1 MPYVELHAH
10 SSYSFLDGASLPEEL
25 AVRAAELGYPALAL
39 TDHDG
44 VYGSLEFAH
53 AAKHF
58 GVRPITGAE
67 LTLADRSHVT
77 VLVETAKGY
86 ANLCRLI
93 TAAHAHTRPEGK
105 ETQPPADPALDQALL
120 EELNEGLVCLS
131 GCARHGLA
139 VRNPNGAARL
149 ARAFGRERF
158 FVELQRPY
166 ERGDARRNAGLRDL
180 AASLGVPTI
189 VTGDVH
195 AHHLRRAALQD
206 VLVAIRHRSSL
217 DGCEAERRG
226 NHECVLLSPAEMVER
241 FPEDRAAV
249 ARTVELAER
258 LRFDLTEEL
267 GYRYPD
273 FSDSPEPAIVQL
285 AHVCK
290 RTFEDRYPRGH
301 KLRREA
307 RARLDE
313 ELKLIDELGLA
324 GFFLLHWDVLE
335 LARECALE
343 VRGRDSPRHALPPG
357 RGRGSSVGSLVC
369 YLTGLSHVD
378 PVGAEL
384 SLGRFLNREL
394 DSVPDIDLDF
404 PRDIREK
411 LIVAVTERYGRE
423 HAALVASFST
433 YRSRGAIRDVGK
445 ALGLP
450 YAELERIARVSEGW
464 NAKRVAEELQQLPD
478 ADRKLLSPRWR
489 AFGELCHEIAGLP
502 RHISQ
507 HPGGMV
513 ISSRP
518 LVELVPVQPAA
529 MAGRQMCQWDKDSC
543 ADAGFLKIDLLGL
556 GMLSAVEDCVDQI
569 ARLQGKPIDLSRI
582 PLDDKA
588 VYEEIQRADTI
599 GDFQIESR
607 AQMQSLLRTRPENID
622 DLTVQV
628 ALVRPGPIQGK
639 AVHPYIEHRQR
650 LREDPSFVPPVD
662 HPLLADC
669 LRSTLGVVVFQ
680 DQVLEVA
687 IALAGFSVGEAEGL
701 RRAMSRKRSHDA
713 LEAYRERFVEG
724 ALRKGVDAETAD
736 MVYDKLVGFS
746 GFGFPKSH
754 AAAFGLLAYQSA
766 WLRHHYPAEFL
777 CALLNAQPMG
787 FYPPATLVRDGQR
800 RGVETRPPDV
810 NVSAAKCAVEDGAVR
825 IGIDYVNGIGEDRG
839 GGCRRGA
846 RAGANRSPSVRDLA
860 QRTQLSEHGLET
872 LIVAGACDCFEL
884 PRRQLLW
891 QLGLVPRSQSVP
903 GSGGEEKQ
911 LALPLDPTA
920 ATPELPEPTVW
931 ERMLADYRTTNLSVG
946 VHPHGAPA
954 CASAGWRDLLA
965 RPRERAGPRA
975 GGDRGNGCR
984 TAAARDR
991 ERRRLHADRGRVRP
1005 GQPDRAA
1012 VGLRQAPS
1020 DRPRRAAH
1028 PRARPLRTDRAQP
1041 ERPRPLA
1048 RDTRAA
1054 RAPDLAGVRSGRQ
1067 PARAP
1072 TTSATADSVGLRRL
1086 LIGSR
1091 CSIERPSCALRLK
1104 AVLTSATWV
1113 NACGKL
1119 PSWRRVSGSH
1129 SSASRPRSLRRS
1141 RSRSKDL
1148 LGLVVPSLEREIVGE
1163 PEGAREERALAG
1175 RQPVDGPCLFVV
1187 RCTGRRARRARGH
1200 ARSPRPCRPC
1210 AGRPPGGSRRAG
1222 SSAGSRPAASSRT
1235 TA

>member
-1 MPYVELHAH
+1 MQIELQPEFPHRTRKRERLSPGAPKEKTVPYVELHAH

-25 AVRAAELGYPALAL
+25 AVAAAELGYPALAL

-67 LTLADRSHVT
+67 LTLVDRSHVT
-77 VLVETAKGY
+77 VLVETPKGY

-93 TAAHAHTRPEGK
+93 TAAHAHTRPPGK
-105 ETQPPADPALDQALL
+105 ESQPPLEPALEQSLL

-139 VRNPNGAARL
+139 VRNPNAAARL
-149 ARAFGRERF
+149 ARAFGRDRF

-166 ERGDARRNAGLRDL
+166 ERGDTPRNALLRDL
-180 AASLGVPTI
+180 AANLGVATI
-189 VTGDVH
+189 ATGDVH
-195 AHHLRRAALQD
+195 AHHRRRAPLQD
-206 VLVAIRHRSSL
+206 ALVAIRNRTSL
-217 DGCEAERRG
+217 DGCERERRG
-226 NHECVLLSPAEMVER
+226 NHESVLVAPPDVLDR
-241 FPEDRAAV
+241 FPDDRDAV

-258 LRFDLTEEL
+258 LTFDLTEEL
-267 GYRYPD
+267 GYGYPD

-285 AHVCK
+285 AHVCD
-290 RTFEDRYPRGH
+290 RAFEERYPRSRPA
-301 KLRREA
+301 LRAKA
-307 RARLDE
+307 RARLDD

-343 VRGRDSPRHALPPG
+343 VRGSGSPRHALPPG

-378 PVGAEL
+378 PVAGEL

-394 DSVPDIDLDF
+394 NAVPDIDLDF

-423 HAALVASFST
+423 HAALVASFAT

-450 YAELERIARVSEGW
+450 YAELERLARVSEGW
-464 NAKRVAEELQQLPD
+464 NAKRVGEELAGLPD
-478 ADRKLLSPRWR
+478 AQRKLLSPRWR
-489 AFGELCHEIAGLP
+489 AFADLCHEIAGLP

-518 LVELVPVQPAA
+518 LIELVPVQPAA

-543 ADAGFLKIDLLGL
+543 SDAGFLKIDLLGL

-569 ARLQGKPIDLSRI
+569 ACATRPSYTFDLSRI
-582 PLDDKA
+582 PLDDPV
-588 VYEEIQRADTI
+588 VYEDIQSADTV
-599 GDFQIESR
+599 GAFQIESR

-639 AVHPYIEHRQR
+639 AVHPYVEHRAR
-650 LREDPSFVPPVD
+650 LREDPAFEPPVD
-662 HPLLADC
+662 HPLLVDC

-713 LEAYRERFVEG
+713 LEAYRGRFVEG
-724 ALRKGVDAETAD
+724 ALGKGVDEETANL
-736 MVYDKLVGFS
+736 VYDKLVGFS

-754 AAAFGLLAYQSA
+754 AAAFGLLAYQSS

-810 NVSAAKCAVEDGAVR
+810 NVSAAKCSVEEGAVR
-825 IGIDYVNGIGEDRG
+825 IGIDYVNGIAEDDAKALVSERERG
-839 GGCRRGA
+839 GPYA
-846 RAGANRSPSVRDLA
+846 SVRDLA

-872 LIVAGACDCFEL
+872 LIVAGACDCFGL
-884 PRRQLLW
+884 PRRELLW
-891 QLGLVPRSQSVP
+891 QLGLVPRTRSVP
-903 GSGGEEKQ
+903 GSGGEERQ
-911 LALPLDPTA
+911 LALALEPTVT
-920 ATPELPEPTVW
+920 TPHLPEPTVW
-931 ERMLADYRTTNLSVG
+931 EQMLADYRTTNLSVG
-946 VHPHGAPA
+946 VHPMELLRPHLPEGVLSSEELAQAADRASVSIAGMAVARQRPATANGVVFMLIEDEFGTVNLIVPPSVYERHRAIVRGEPLILAHG
-954 CASAGWRDLLA
+954 RF
-965 RPRERAGPRA
+965 ERV
-975 GGDRGNGCR
+975 
-984 TAAARDR
+984 
-991 ERRRLHADRGRVRP
+991 ERNQNVLVRRLETLG
-1005 GQPDRAA
+1005 
-1012 VGLRQAPS
+1012 
-1020 DRPRRAAH
+1020 
-1028 PRARPLRTDRAQP
+1028 
-1041 ERPRPLA
+1041 PLA
-1048 RDTRAA
+1048 RQVSEEAE
-1054 RAPDLAGVRSGRQ
+1054 
-1067 PARAP
+1067 
-1072 TTSATADSVGLRRL
+1072 VGA
-1086 LIGSR
+1086 S
-1091 CSIERPSCALRLK
+1091 
-1104 AVLTSATWV
+1104 
-1113 NACGKL
+1113 L
-1119 PSWRRVSGSH
+1119 P
-1129 SSASRPRSLRRS
+1129 
-1141 RSRSKDL
+1141 
-1148 LGLVVPSLEREIVGE
+1148 
-1163 PEGAREERALAG
+1163 GAHH
-1175 RQPVDGPCLFVV
+1175 F
-1187 RCTGRRARRARGH
+1187 GH
-1200 ARSPRPCRPC
+1200 R
-1210 AGRPPGGSRRAG
+1210 
-1222 SSAGSRPAASSRT
+1222 
-1235 TA
+1235 